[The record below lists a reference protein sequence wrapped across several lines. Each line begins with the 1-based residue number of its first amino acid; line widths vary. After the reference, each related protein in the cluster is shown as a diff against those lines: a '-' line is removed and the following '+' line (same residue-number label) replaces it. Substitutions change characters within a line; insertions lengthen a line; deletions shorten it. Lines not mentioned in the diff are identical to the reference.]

1 MQVTN
6 ARGATGDARPEGT
19 PPGGGLPKL
28 TVAIQAG
35 GESRRM
41 GRSKA
46 TVPFGGR
53 PLLCRI
59 VERVDPVA
67 DEILVTTN
75 EPENLGFLDE
85 MPQRPKIRL
94 ERDLCDRRGSL
105 RGLYTA
111 LSKAGNGCVAV
122 CACDMMDV
130 SCELFAAEL
139 RRMAEGGHD
148 VVVPVNDQGFEP
160 FHAVYRRDVCL
171 RAVERALAEGLTS
184 MKAVV
189 MSPDLD
195 VCHFTMREVYEVVPD
210 GGCFANCNTPEELAR
225 AEARVFGP
233 GGRIACAG

>member
-1 MQVTN
+1 MEAVQEGK
-6 ARGATGDARPEGT
+6 ARMPTFRSSIKPR
-19 PPGGGLPKL
+19 L

-53 PLLCRI
+53 PLLCRLI
-59 VERVDPVA
+59 ERVAPVA

-75 EPENLGFLDE
+75 EPQNLGFVE
-85 MPQRPKIRL
+85 RMPEGRKVRL
-94 ERDLCDRRGSL
+94 ERDLCDCRGSL
-105 RGLYTA
+105 TGLYTA
-111 LSKAGNGCVAV
+111 LYKAAHGYVAL

-130 SCELFAAEL
+130 SADLFAAEFDRIL
-139 RRMAEGGHD
+139 QGGYD

-171 RAVERALAEGLTS
+171 EAVRQSLAEGKKS
-184 MKAVV
+184 MKAIVRD
-189 MSPDLD
+189 SDLN
-195 VCHFTMREVYEVVPD
+195 VCYYTMREVYDVVPD

-225 AEARVFGP
+225 AEARIFGAM
-233 GGRIACAG
+233 ACAV